1 MVGLHGD
8 HNGVRPCSGRL
19 AYRTWLVA
27 LGILPERST
36 GRRCLGDF
44 ALARPGKPRRK
55 RSPDRLDW
63 HISGHL
69 RTWWCG
75 HGISGICQAR
85 LVEFFGGRKLDRW
98 RGLLD
103 SFRSGRTSHCFA
115 TGAPGA
121 LQVALFSRR
130 KLAHAGVVRCDR
142 YLFLLFPTN
151 LIRLHGYSATAA
163 GAAALPMILLMF
175 FLSPWS
181 GSLVSRVGGK
191 VPLTGGPL
199 IVAAAF
205 TLFAFLP
212 AGSSYW
218 TTIFPSFLILGFGMT
233 VTVAPLTTVMMASVE
248 QDHAGAAS

>member
-142 YLFLLFPTN
+142 YLFLSVSDESNSPARLFCD
-151 LIRLHGYSATAA
+151 RRWCRSVADDFADVFSV
-163 GAAALPMILLMF
+163 ALVRKP
-175 FLSPWS
+175 
-181 GSLVSRVGGK
+181 
-191 VPLTGGPL
+191 
-199 IVAAAF
+199 
-205 TLFAFLP
+205 
-212 AGSSYW
+212 
-218 TTIFPSFLILGFGMT
+218 
-233 VTVAPLTTVMMASVE
+233 
-248 QDHAGAAS
+248 